1 MKNITTYLNEAKRIE
16 LKLDDFDYSDK
27 KISKQIQE
35 LENDLFEYVDS
46 HEHEHH
52 WKEEDVMSWLQD
64 EDGLVDWADE
74 NDISSDIIGKMI
86 NDYHPNVITYWV
98 HKWIKE
104 NE

>member
-1 MKNITTYLNEAKRIE
+1 MKNITTYLNEAQRIE
-16 LKLDDFDYSDK
+16 LKLDDFNYSDK
-27 KISKQIQE
+27 KLSKQIQE
-35 LENDLFEYVDS
+35 LEDNLFEYVDS

-74 NDISSDIIGKMI
+74 NNISPDIIGKMI
-86 NDYHPNVITYWV
+86 HGYHPDVITYWV